1 MNQDTNTFV
10 FICYFQVNGH
20 RYYVPPQEDEA
31 GGL

>member
-10 FICYFQVNGH
+10 FICYFQVNGY